1 MQTVQTTDTH
11 TIFVIG
17 DPPPWTRPQCSICGT
32 RGERSD
38 YRCIKVSDQPKSFVC
53 TACAKTLVSAE
64 LLAELRRQN
73 DAILRQ
79 NYPEEFTDKA
89 DQALMKKIRE
99 ANDWANL
106 RHQNRC
112 TGTGDHNR
120 YETDRL
126 SQILEACRESE
137 SPWGYLIQSAIP
149 ACCRQAIDILA
160 GILAKQRATPYRRCT
175 DDPCPYLDR
184 DKSEYIRYLEE
195 SQSCISA
202 CLAAAKARLAK
213 REMPSE

>member
-1 MQTVQTTDTH
+1 MKTPETH
-11 TIFVIG
+11 TRFEIG

-32 RGERSD
+32 RSERSD

-89 DQALMKKIRE
+89 DQALMKLITE

-106 RHQNRC
+106 RHQHHC
-112 TGTGDHNR
+112 SGTKDHDR
-120 YETDRL
+120 YEIDRM

-149 ACCRQAIDILA
+149 ACCKRGIDILA
-160 GILAKQRATPYRRCT
+160 GILDKQYATHRCT
-175 DDPCPYLDR
+175 DDPCPYR
-184 DKSEYIRYLEE
+184 DQDESINIPQLEAAYLRASEAL
-195 SQSCISA
+195 
-202 CLAAAKARLAK
+202 AKARVQEGA
-213 REMPSE
+213 